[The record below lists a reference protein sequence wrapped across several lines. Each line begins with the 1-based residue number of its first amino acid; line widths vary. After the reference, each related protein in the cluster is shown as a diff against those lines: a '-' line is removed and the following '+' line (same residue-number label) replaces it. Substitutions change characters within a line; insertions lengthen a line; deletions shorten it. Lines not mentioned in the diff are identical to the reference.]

1 MHATKLV
8 YSLDDNYT
16 LYDANTLDAVDYSGE
31 QPVERTYNYDD
42 IENHYV
48 KPYAEKLAQLDI
60 GFDGTSLRPDESVT
74 KRDYLALIALAG
86 GGYYFDYASDQLA
99 KMMIRGGIIE
109 KEDKNLDEPVSR
121 IDAVRFMINKLG
133 YKEVASKASI
143 FNCPFA
149 DIPENMI
156 GYATLGA
163 AFGIV
168 SDKSDVLD
176 AQTNLTRADALIIIY
191 NYLTR
196 E

>member
-1 MHATKLV
+1 
-8 YSLDDNYT
+8 
-16 LYDANTLDAVDYSGE
+16 
-31 QPVERTYNYDD
+31 
-42 IENHYV
+42 
-48 KPYAEKLAQLDI
+48 
-60 GFDGTSLRPDESVT
+60 
-74 KRDYLALIALAG
+74 
-86 GGYYFDYASDQLA
+86 
-99 KMMIRGGIIE
+99 MIRNGIIE
-109 KEDKNLDEPVSR
+109 KDDKNLDEPVSR

-133 YKEVASKASI
+133 YKEVASKTSI

>member
-1 MHATKLV
+1 MHL
-8 YSLDDNYT
+8 
-16 LYDANTLDAVDYSGE
+16 
-31 QPVERTYNYDD
+31 RTTD
-42 IENHYV
+42 I
-48 KPYAEKLAQLDI
+48 I
-60 GFDGTSLRPDESVT
+60 
-74 KRDYLALIALAG
+74 
-86 GGYYFDYASDQLA
+86 FDYESDQLA
-99 KMMIRGGIIE
+99 KNNDKKRNYR
-109 KEDKNLDEPVSR
+109 KRRQKNLDEPVSR

-133 YKEVASKASI
+133 YKEVASKTSI

-149 DIPENMI
+149 DIPENMV